1 MYMELTEKQINTIDK
16 LFRKHIHASEKEKFE
31 IERNLKK
38 YGFNSSGEVYKFL
51 KNIRSKI

>member
-1 MYMELTEKQINTIDK
+1 MELTEKQINTIDR